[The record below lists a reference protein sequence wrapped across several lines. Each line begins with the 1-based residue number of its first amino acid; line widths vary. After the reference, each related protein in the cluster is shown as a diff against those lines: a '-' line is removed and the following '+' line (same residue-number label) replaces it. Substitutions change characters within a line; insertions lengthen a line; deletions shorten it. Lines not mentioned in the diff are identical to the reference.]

1 MIKDYDDNSTDV
13 TVNFEI
19 TFVNDVL
26 NELEGQ
32 LFENGL
38 YNGVDKLLKL
48 YCFQNTTNMNLF
60 DAENK
65 LVKYETTADI
75 MYDYYAQR
83 LIMYGRRRRKMIEV
97 LQRLLCL
104 LTNKA
109 KYIKENLDGTIDL
122 RRKKREEVNAMLNEK
137 GYDKIDDDDN
147 YKYLVKMPMDSVTEE
162 EVKKIMNE
170 VDKNQKE
177 MDRLQSITREKLWI
191 EDLERLEKEL
201 L

>member
-1 MIKDYDDNSTDV
+1 M
-13 TVNFEI
+13 
-19 TFVNDVL
+19 
-26 NELEGQ
+26 
-32 LFENGL
+32 
-38 YNGVDKLLKL
+38 LKL

-65 LVKYETTADI
+65 LVKYEATADI

-83 LIMYGRRRRKMIEV
+83 LVMYGKRRRKMIEV
-97 LQRLLCL
+97 LERLLRL

-162 EVKKIMNE
+162 EVKKIMSE
-170 VDKNQKE
+170 VDKHQTE
-177 MDRLQSITREKLWI
+177 MDRLQSITLSLI
-191 EDLERLEKEL
+191 HI
-201 L
+201 

>member
-1 MIKDYDDNSTDV
+1 MS
-13 TVNFEI
+13 
-19 TFVNDVL
+19 
-26 NELEGQ
+26 
-32 LFENGL
+32 
-38 YNGVDKLLKL
+38 
-48 YCFQNTTNMNLF
+48 
-60 DAENK
+60 
-65 LVKYETTADI
+65 
-75 MYDYYAQR
+75 DYYDQR
-83 LIMYGRRRRKMIEV
+83 LVMYGKRRNKMIEV
-97 LQRLLCL
+97 LKRLLCL

-162 EVKKIMNE
+162 EVSKIMSE
-170 VDKNQKE
+170 VDKHQKD

-201 L
+201 YSVRTRRKKRRRRRRRSFGM